1 MVEAS
6 PQSPENDSAWRL
18 RFSLGWTLIALVF
31 VGSASYLWSIHLRYL
46 SIFDSINFAYS
57 LTRFNTFLHMP
68 QPPGYP
74 GFVLIARI
82 FNKVLPT
89 PTSTFFVVGII
100 ASLVTGLF
108 AAKLGEMLSSAK
120 VGIAA
125 AVLIMLNPATFSSIV
140 VSPVRV
146 FLGLVSAAVGC
157 LAWRMWAHPHEK
169 WSFYAAWVTLG
180 IGSSF
185 RPELAAFLFPLVFV
199 ASLRQRQS
207 WGALAAALLLFVG
220 CIFLWLIPTA
230 RPGGGIVAY
239 FHLLRGFFADQSAA
253 AVEVNSRGGTN
264 PFWHML
270 LEATV
275 WTFMGVLAWIWA
287 LPLLIRRGWSLGRSG
302 IVFFL
307 LWFLPGFLFHCIF
320 HIAAPGHAL
329 GTVTTLS
336 VLGGLALGSFRRNW
350 LFIGALIVASVI
362 NILLFINPIM
372 WSQGSPEW
380 LEDTNYQTIP
390 GMQELQTEVAGKKA
404 FIIVNVGVF
413 SWRALRY
420 YFPNTRLLL
429 LEPGLAPDCPS
440 CPSYFGPPK
449 ASPSAIHGTIPVPA
463 CGRLVWDIN
472 YGVPDSIESSV
483 DRNVVGPIPII
494 IAKPGL
500 SFDLPGMHFESR
512 SQGFC
517 PSE

>member
-31 VGSASYLWSIHLRYL
+31 MGSASYLWSIHLRYL

-89 PTSTFFVVGII
+89 PTSTFFVAGIM

-157 LAWRMWAHPHEK
+157 LAWRMWTHPHEK

-230 RPGGGIVAY
+230 RPEAESSPI
-239 FHLLRGFFADQSAA
+239 FICSAA
-253 AVEVNSRGGTN
+253 
-264 PFWHML
+264 F
-270 LEATV
+270 
-275 WTFMGVLAWIWA
+275 
-287 LPLLIRRGWSLGRSG
+287 LLISLLQLWKSIAEAAQIRSG
-302 IVFFL
+302 TCSL
-307 LWFLPGFLFHCIF
+307 RQRSGPSWAYWPGF
-320 HIAAPGHAL
+320 G
-329 GTVTTLS
+329 
-336 VLGGLALGSFRRNW
+336 
-350 LFIGALIVASVI
+350 
-362 NILLFINPIM
+362 
-372 WSQGSPEW
+372 
-380 LEDTNYQTIP
+380 
-390 GMQELQTEVAGKKA
+390 
-404 FIIVNVGVF
+404 
-413 SWRALRY
+413 RY
-420 YFPNTRLLL
+420 LY
-429 LEPGLAPDCPS
+429 
-440 CPSYFGPPK
+440 
-449 ASPSAIHGTIPVPA
+449 
-463 CGRLVWDIN
+463 
-472 YGVPDSIESSV
+472 
-483 DRNVVGPIPII
+483 
-494 IAKPGL
+494 
-500 SFDLPGMHFESR
+500 
-512 SQGFC
+512 
-517 PSE
+517 